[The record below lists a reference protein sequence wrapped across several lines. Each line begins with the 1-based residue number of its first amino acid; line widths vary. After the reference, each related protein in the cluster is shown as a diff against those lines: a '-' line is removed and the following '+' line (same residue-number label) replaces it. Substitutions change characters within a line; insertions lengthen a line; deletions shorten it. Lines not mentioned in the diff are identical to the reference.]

1 MCACAGGLGAR
12 SWFPG
17 FPGSGRRAPGPPS
30 RRLSGLFRK
39 SDGELIVEAR
49 RRPLPAP
56 RREGGPGG
64 LRGRRTLQAQAAYVS
79 QGSEVGTCDRG
90 DEGTARVCLALTVK
104 AV

>member
-39 SDGELIVEAR
+39 SDGELVVEVR

-56 RREGGPGG
+56 RREGGPGE

-79 QGSEVGTCDRG
+79 QGSRWEPV
-90 DEGTARVCLALTVK
+90 TAEMREQPVFAWL
-104 AV
+104 